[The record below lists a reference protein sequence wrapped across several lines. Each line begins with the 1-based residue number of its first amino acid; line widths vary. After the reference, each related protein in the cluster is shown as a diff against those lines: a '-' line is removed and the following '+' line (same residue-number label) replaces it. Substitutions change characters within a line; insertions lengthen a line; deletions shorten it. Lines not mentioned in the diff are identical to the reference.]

1 MRNVRTSRFPH
12 AGFSLLELSV
22 VLTLLGIL
30 AAVGM
35 TRYGHTTLGNLGAQG
50 DARQIALDLLQT
62 QRRAISTGNNHSL
75 RLSPS
80 SGPAESYSLI
90 ERTGGSEVVVDG
102 PYPIPTGVTVTASH
116 SELEFTFEGSALNS
130 YEITVAGPQ
139 RSWKIVV
146 VPVTGTIRVLEQ

>member
-1 MRNVRTSRFPH
+1 MRKVWINRPPR

-30 AAVGM
+30 ATVGM
-35 TRYGHTTLGNLGAQG
+35 TRYGQTTLGNLGAQG
-50 DARQIALDLLQT
+50 DARQIALDLLQA

-80 SGPAESYSLI
+80 YGPAESYTLI
-90 ERTGGSEVVVDG
+90 EQTGSGDVVVDG
-102 PYPIPTGVTVTASH
+102 PHTIPAGVAVTTNYSD
-116 SELEFTFEGSALNS
+116 LEFTFEGSALAS
-130 YEITVAGPQ
+130 YEVTVAGPQ
-139 RSWKIVV
+139 RTWKVIV